1 MVSPEKQSH
10 IKKTVAYHMGELR
23 RGFESGDLNE
33 ELLCNMDETHF
44 LINCNNGR
52 TLVFRGDKEI
62 KYADVVSGDIAM
74 TMMVYITR
82 GSRARIGAP
91 MMIFQNQTDHTLLMA
106 FQTMSLVLHIDLG
119 LKDRM
124 IKRLVSHAS

>member
-1 MVSPEKQSH
+1 
-10 IKKTVAYHMGELR
+10 
-23 RGFESGDLNE
+23 
-33 ELLCNMDETHF
+33 MDETHF

-62 KYADVVSGDIAM
+62 KYADVVSGGIGM

-91 MMIFQNQTDHTLLMA
+91 MMIFQNPNRSYPINNLPDDVHRA
-106 FQTMSLVLHIDLG
+106 SYRSGPKGWNDKKVG
-119 LKDRM
+119 
-124 IKRLVSHAS
+124 VSCIMNYR